1 MTNFLNKE
9 SSQIKRRKAKVHQK
23 YEQTQTICRKKK
35 GL

>member
-23 YEQTQTICRKKK
+23 YEQIQFAGKKA
-35 GL
+35 